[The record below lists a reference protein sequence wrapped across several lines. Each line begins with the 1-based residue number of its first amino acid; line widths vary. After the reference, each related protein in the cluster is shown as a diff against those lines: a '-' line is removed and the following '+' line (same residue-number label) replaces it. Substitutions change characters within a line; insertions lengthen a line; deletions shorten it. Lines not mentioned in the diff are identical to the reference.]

1 MRYTL
6 WHLETGNL
14 IGDFQSE
21 AAALDAVREEIAAN
35 DDAEDLVL
43 QSDRGSRS
51 KLVASGSELAERA
64 LLEERP
70 AAAG

>member
-1 MRYTL
+1 VRYTL

-14 IGDFQSE
+14 IGDFPSE
-21 AAALDAVREEIAAN
+21 VAALDAVREEIAAN

-51 KLVASGSELAERA
+51 QLVASGSELAERA
-64 LLEERP
+64 RREERP

>member
-1 MRYTL
+1 MRYTV

-14 IGDFQSE
+14 IGDFDSE
-21 AAALDAVREEIAAN
+21 AAALEAVREEIEAN

-43 QSDRGSRS
+43 QADRGSRS
-51 KLVASGSELAERA
+51 QFIASGVELAQRA
-64 LLEERP
+64 LREERP